1 MKTTKNLGL
10 NMPDANDFVEIDKIN
25 KNTEKIDEELAKKA
39 DASGGDISETVIT
52 TVEASQAEYPV
63 PAAGDSVKTVLGKV
77 QKFFTDIRNWMTGVC
92 LLGQIVNNCVTDN
105 AKLPLSAAQG
115 KVLMDLYN
123 VLNTKASKTGHTH
136 DDRYYTEA
144 EINSKLNALNVN
156 TDINFVLTVNS
167 SYLTNTSVY
176 GKKTGKGA
184 AIGYINMMFQTKMD
198 TTQWTRYKIL
208 SCPYYCT
215 CAYGFVVNQDNG
227 LCYTIEIGSGSK
239 DVYLRVDNV
248 ALPKGSWLRGQAVFL
263 CWG

>member
-1 MKTTKNLGL
+1 MQLWLHYLSLPFAGWCFTHQY
-10 NMPDANDFVEIDKIN
+10 
-25 KNTEKIDEELAKKA
+25 KNTTQFCFYSGLAA
-39 DASGGDISETVIT
+39 T
-52 TVEASQAEYPV
+52 Q
-63 PAAGDSVKTVLGKV
+63 
-77 QKFFTDIRNWMTGVC
+77 
-92 LLGQIVNNCVTDN
+92 
-105 AKLPLSAAQG
+105 
-115 KVLMDLYN
+115 
-123 VLNTKASKTGHTH
+123 NTKASKTGHTH

-156 TDINFVLTVNS
+156 TDINFVPTVNS

-184 AIGYINMMFQTKMD
+184 AIGYINMIFQTKMD

-227 LCYTIEIGSGSK
+227 LCYTIEIDSGSK